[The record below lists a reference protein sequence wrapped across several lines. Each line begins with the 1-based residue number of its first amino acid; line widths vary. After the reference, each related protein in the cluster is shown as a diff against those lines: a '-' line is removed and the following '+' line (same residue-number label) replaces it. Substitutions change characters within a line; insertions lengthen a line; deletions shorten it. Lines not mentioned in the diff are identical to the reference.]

1 MICSA
6 RIQRFRR
13 LAMGL
18 SLVVIWA
25 GSAAQAETSGA
36 ELDLGVNSASSGT
49 VAAGIDLALRMA
61 AENPEAGEAALD
73 ALASRIDTEAS
84 DPAGARRL
92 VARARLQLLVDSGR
106 SGELERA
113 LDELGASTT
122 VDPLLPAHSDLLVLQ
137 AQLATLQRQGDVAA
151 ELAREALIL
160 LSARC
165 PAAAVLQ
172 VAAPQLEADPLIPEL
187 DDLQEF
193 PACDYRAAWQML
205 RVLDRQAIARG
216 VWAEAQA
223 HARARLQLARA
234 AGDDYRSTM
243 TWTALAFT
251 SASAGEPSPVA
262 EGYSNRAR
270 ELAERLGDPELR
282 VGVLMNDAAIAALT
296 GDAEGALRRSRSALA
311 LARPAGLERIQV
323 GLLNN
328 IADAHLRLG
337 QPRQALQTAEAGLEG
352 ARRFGNRRVEIALL
366 GNMGLARIDLGRI
379 AEGRRDLAAAES
391 ILDEVGGEGQRVA
404 LLREYGEA
412 LAAGGDAEA
421 ALELFHRERSLS
433 AQITRQN
440 MDAALRELQTSF
452 DAEVRQRDMVLLQD
466 QVATKSAEL
475 TSQDL
480 TLRIWLLLLALLA
493 LILLL
498 AVQLIRRLR
507 GRERLL
513 RERRERLRQETELDP
528 LTGLGNRRAIIG
540 RIAELSTA
548 GPPEAAL
555 LLLDIDRFKAINDSH
570 GHAVGDSVLVE
581 VAHRLGACMRRE
593 DLVVRWGG
601 EEFLVLAYACSPD
614 QAVALARRLLERLAG
629 RSVATAAGDLSVSA
643 SIGVC
648 MTRLHPQG
656 GVLDWECAVRLAD
669 LALYAAKSRGRNRCV
684 AVLGISDAS
693 PAALLRAESDFEAA
707 ERDGLLQI
715 QSAVQPRLH

>member
-251 SASAGEPSPVA
+251 SASAGEPSP
-262 EGYSNRAR
+262 
-270 ELAERLGDPELR
+270 P
-282 VGVLMNDAAIAALT
+282 
-296 GDAEGALRRSRSALA
+296 
-311 LARPAGLERIQV
+311 
-323 GLLNN
+323 
-328 IADAHLRLG
+328 
-337 QPRQALQTAEAGLEG
+337 
-352 ARRFGNRRVEIALL
+352 
-366 GNMGLARIDLGRI
+366 
-379 AEGRRDLAAAES
+379 
-391 ILDEVGGEGQRVA
+391 
-404 LLREYGEA
+404 
-412 LAAGGDAEA
+412 
-421 ALELFHRERSLS
+421 
-433 AQITRQN
+433 
-440 MDAALRELQTSF
+440 
-452 DAEVRQRDMVLLQD
+452 
-466 QVATKSAEL
+466 
-475 TSQDL
+475 
-480 TLRIWLLLLALLA
+480 
-493 LILLL
+493 
-498 AVQLIRRLR
+498 
-507 GRERLL
+507 
-513 RERRERLRQETELDP
+513 
-528 LTGLGNRRAIIG
+528 
-540 RIAELSTA
+540 
-548 GPPEAAL
+548 
-555 LLLDIDRFKAINDSH
+555 
-570 GHAVGDSVLVE
+570 
-581 VAHRLGACMRRE
+581 
-593 DLVVRWGG
+593 
-601 EEFLVLAYACSPD
+601 
-614 QAVALARRLLERLAG
+614 
-629 RSVATAAGDLSVSA
+629 
-643 SIGVC
+643 
-648 MTRLHPQG
+648 
-656 GVLDWECAVRLAD
+656 
-669 LALYAAKSRGRNRCV
+669 
-684 AVLGISDAS
+684 
-693 PAALLRAESDFEAA
+693 
-707 ERDGLLQI
+707 
-715 QSAVQPRLH
+715 